1 MLFSVSG
8 GSLKK
13 AGNAFRRAKAG
24 FYGFLFL
31 PQCAQKR
38 FLGKGAPN
46 RFPVSLFKSSDF
58 CVIVCVL

>member
-1 MLFSVSG
+1 MLLEG
-8 GSLKK
+8 QKQD
-13 AGNAFRRAKAG
+13 
-24 FYGFLFL
+24 FYVFLFL
-31 PQCAQKR
+31 PQGAQKR